1 MIIIQFQIPP
11 PLKNKPE
18 YIYEKVH
25 VPKYADSVRYN
36 IGSDGAIH
44 TIPAP
49 NLGGKIPSP
58 IPEINYNTLSNQLDS
73 DLAKF
78 PAVFSLEKPVRLTI
92 KLKKTN
98 LKLFS
103 FFI

>member
-1 MIIIQFQIPP
+1 MPP
-11 PLKNKPE
+11 PLKKKPE

-25 VPKYADSVRYN
+25 VPKYADPVRFN

-49 NLGGKIPSP
+49 NLGVKDGSP
-58 IPEINYNTLSNQLDS
+58 IPEVHYNTLNNQLDS

-78 PAVFSLEKPVRLTI
+78 PAVFSLEKPV
-92 KLKKTN
+92 N
-98 LKLFS
+98 YFD
-103 FFI
+103 FFW